1 MTWDSAKTQ
10 KSSLPPPPLHTHI
23 LPFLWR
29 CQGRKKPAAA
39 ACTFPHFWAPKIGGE
54 IKKKRRIG
62 ATFLMTAISRVW
74 ERKVREGRLL
84 FHGGCIFLLLF
95 LVFFLGWI
103 SSQAEKWILTS
114 KRSSLCSFWVQKYH
128 FYLGEGK
135 KTLLR
140 EKGVFVSNR
149 KSHFVSGAFEL
160 IFFIKYLF
168 SSIEVI
174 AGVRLLAL
182 FPQMVPLVRA
192 QGKLLHEIQTP
203 FSNKN

>member
-1 MTWDSAKTQ
+1 
-10 KSSLPPPPLHTHI
+10 
-23 LPFLWR
+23 
-29 CQGRKKPAAA
+29 
-39 ACTFPHFWAPKIGGE
+39 
-54 IKKKRRIG
+54 
-62 ATFLMTAISRVW
+62 MTAISRARAGKKSEGGEAPFSW
-74 ERKVREGRLL
+74 WLHLPPPLSGFFSRLDIQSGRKMDSHLKKIHPL
-84 FHGGCIFLLLF
+84 
-95 LVFFLGWI
+95 FFLGAKIPFLPWG
-103 SSQAEKWILTS
+103 
-114 KRSSLCSFWVQKYH
+114 R
-128 FYLGEGK
+128 K

-160 IFFIKYLF
+160 FFFIKYLF